1 MTNEKIYPNCT
12 GSNQPKRYKK
22 SVMKTEV
29 SYRFSS
35 AQVANRFLH
44 ELKNWHVAQVSTRL
58 FKGDDS
64 VNVSY
69 EYDQRGFDNTLSEL
83 DNLAE
88 QYGGK
93 EV

>member
-1 MTNEKIYPNCT
+1 
-12 GSNQPKRYKK
+12 
-22 SVMKTEV
+22 MKTEV
-29 SYRFSS
+29 SYGFPSG
-35 AQVANRFLH
+35 QIANRFLH
-44 ELKNWHVAQVSTRL
+44 ELKNWHVAQVQTRL

-64 VNVSY
+64 VKVSY

-83 DNLAE
+83 DSLAE